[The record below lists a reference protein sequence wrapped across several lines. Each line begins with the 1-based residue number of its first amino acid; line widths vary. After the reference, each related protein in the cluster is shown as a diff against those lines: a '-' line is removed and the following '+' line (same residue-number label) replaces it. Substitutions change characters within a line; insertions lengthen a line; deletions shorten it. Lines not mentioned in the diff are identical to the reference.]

1 MEGKQRATV
10 LVVDDEPGLCELL
23 TIMLSEQGFQVYSS
37 TNGVEALDMLSRGAM
52 DVVISD
58 LKMPRL
64 NGFELLRQ
72 VNKGFPNVAFIM
84 MTGTDDLSSGI
95 EAMRENAADYLLKPL
110 CSEIVVAS
118 VYRAIEKKRL
128 DLELDRYRH
137 ELEEMVVQRTKELEI
152 ALKRIERTYD
162 ETVEAL
168 GQALDL
174 RDNETAGHTRRVT
187 WYATEIGKAMNCSK
201 QQLRELALGA
211 YLHDIGKIG
220 IPDSVLLKPGKLDPN
235 ERKIME
241 SHIRIGYQL
250 VCGISFLTPAAQIV
264 LAHHERYDGTGYPQG
279 LIGEEIP
286 LGARIFAVA
295 DTLDAM
301 TSDRPYRKA
310 LSFATARDEIR
321 QEAGRQF
328 DPNAVR
334 AFLGIPESVWS
345 AIRTDV
351 GRWHLLKLSPCIPIS
366 RPLGMQIGNP

>member
-23 TIMLSEQGFQVYSS
+23 TIMLSEQGFQVYST

-152 ALKRIERTYD
+152 ALKSVERTYD

-168 GQALDL
+168 GPSIGSAGQRDCRSHQA
-174 RDNETAGHTRRVT
+174 RDMVRHGNRQSHELFKA
-187 WYATEIGKAMNCSK
+187 ATERVGP
-201 QQLRELALGA
+201 G
-211 YLHDIGKIG
+211 
-220 IPDSVLLKPGKLDPN
+220 SVP
-235 ERKIME
+235 
-241 SHIRIGYQL
+241 S
-250 VCGISFLTPAAQIV
+250 
-264 LAHHERYDGTGYPQG
+264 
-279 LIGEEIP
+279 
-286 LGARIFAVA
+286 
-295 DTLDAM
+295 
-301 TSDRPYRKA
+301 
-310 LSFATARDEIR
+310 
-321 QEAGRQF
+321 
-328 DPNAVR
+328 
-334 AFLGIPESVWS
+334 
-345 AIRTDV
+345 
-351 GRWHLLKLSPCIPIS
+351 
-366 RPLGMQIGNP
+366 